1 MREHNNC
8 NGNMEEKKSVTF
20 VTSRPSSS
28 LSVASTITNSND
40 SKQPFKRCPLKIDRY
55 RKHLSE
61 ILHSLEKVAIFIGE
75 TACGKSTQIPQLC
88 LQAPWSSEGTI
99 VVTQPRRVA
108 AKMLGTRVAQELG
121 TAVGELVGYKFRFED
136 QTSERTRLV
145 YMTEGILLR
154 ELLHNCRLN
163 AYSAV
168 IVDEVH
174 ERSLNTDVLLFI
186 LRQAQLD
193 RVKRGDPP
201 LRIILMSATLD
212 ARPFS
217 GYFGGAPI
225 YYIKGRMHTVKVFN
239 SPDLNLDDN
248 DYLFNAISTVLDLND
263 SEPVESGFLVF
274 LTGQEEI
281 DTAMNILRKLKQSKS
296 DHAADCIH
304 AVALYAAVPTAVTQ
318 RAFEPPPKG
327 HRKVI
332 FATNIAETSVTI
344 PGIDVV
350 IDSGKVKRRSFAASN
365 RMDLLR
371 VENISKAQAIQRAG
385 RAGREGP
392 GKCYRLYSL
401 EDYGTLADEQVP
413 ELQRCRLTTV
423 VLELLQLG
431 VQRVTSFAN
440 LLSPPDIG
448 QVHAAVEE
456 LLALRAITLSPKG
469 QLEITDEGTK
479 LTAFPV
485 EPAHAK
491 ILLSAS
497 ELGCLEEACTVVS
510 FLSADP
516 VFQFSGHDLF
526 CLNEKQKY
534 GQEST
539 GLSSNYSD
547 MKFRTNEG
555 DHVRMVQIYRAYASV
570 KRIQEKIK
578 EFCDCNNLNLRRMEQ
593 VCNIRK
599 QLHAECVKQK
609 LHFSTSMNN
618 LEMLR
623 RAICRGLFM
632 NLCHF
637 DTSVQCY
644 VLDRDRK
651 VHVRIHPSSCLH
663 NQRPAAFVFTELMH
677 TNEVYARDISPVHV
691 EWAYESGTDAL
702 RGDTAMLERVN
713 RLQMTTPHNSQQ
725 SRASPTRTSSA
736 QSVNSGVAPSRPSS
750 PVAAEKTMAPKRKKR
765 RKAQSPKI
773 QLVSYAT
780 SGTSS
785 DEDEGETSSS
795 NGGGRR
801 NGGRNG

>member
-1 MREHNNC
+1 
-8 NGNMEEKKSVTF
+8 
-20 VTSRPSSS
+20 
-28 LSVASTITNSND
+28 
-40 SKQPFKRCPLKIDRY
+40 
-55 RKHLSE
+55 
-61 ILHSLEKVAIFIGE
+61 
-75 TACGKSTQIPQLC
+75 
-88 LQAPWSSEGTI
+88 
-99 VVTQPRRVA
+99 
-108 AKMLGTRVAQELG
+108 
-121 TAVGELVGYKFRFED
+121 
-136 QTSERTRLV
+136 
-145 YMTEGILLR
+145 MTEGILLR

-174 ERSLNTDVLLFI
+174 ERS
-186 LRQAQLD
+186 
-193 RVKRGDPP
+193 
-201 LRIILMSATLD
+201 
-212 ARPFS
+212 
-217 GYFGGAPI
+217 
-225 YYIKGRMHTVKVFN
+225 VFN

-431 VQRVTSFAN
+431 VQKVTSFAH

-555 DHVRMVQIYRAYASV
+555 ILRFQQFESAPHGTGVQH
-570 KRIQEKIK
+570 QETVA
-578 EFCDCNNLNLRRMEQ
+578 RRMCQAEIALQHLHEQ
-593 VCNIRK
+593 LGDVEK
-599 QLHAECVKQK
+599 G
-609 LHFSTSMNN
+609 N
-618 LEMLR
+618 LPGTVHEPVPFRHLCPVLR
-623 RAICRGLFM
+623 FGPGPQSACA
-632 NLCHF
+632 
-637 DTSVQCY
+637 
-644 VLDRDRK
+644 
-651 VHVRIHPSSCLH
+651 HPSLLLSP
-663 NQRPAAFVFTELMH
+663 QPT
-677 TNEVYARDISPVHV
+677 AR
-691 EWAYESGTDAL
+691 
-702 RGDTAMLERVN
+702 
-713 RLQMTTPHNSQQ
+713 
-725 SRASPTRTSSA
+725 
-736 QSVNSGVAPSRPSS
+736 
-750 PVAAEKTMAPKRKKR
+750 
-765 RKAQSPKI
+765 
-773 QLVSYAT
+773 
-780 SGTSS
+780 
-785 DEDEGETSSS
+785 
-795 NGGGRR
+795 
-801 NGGRNG
+801 